1 MTHVFNIHSAKTNL
15 SKLIELVEAGEEVSI
30 ARAGQ
35 VIIDLHLAKNKRRF
49 SLEDAP
55 NLVEFIADDFDAPLP
70 KGTWGEY
77 EGVLGVKSSS

>member
-1 MTHVFNIHSAKTNL
+1 MSHVFNMHSAKTNL

-35 VIIDLHLAKNKRRF
+35 VIVELHLAKNKRKF

-55 NLVEFIADDFDAPLP
+55 NLLEYIADDFDSPLP
-70 KGTWGEY
+70 EGTWGDY
-77 EGVLGVKSSS
+77 EGALGVKSSS

>member
-15 SKLIELVEAGEEVSI
+15 SKLIELVEAGEDVAI

-35 VIIDLHLAKNKRRF
+35 VIVELKLAKNQRRF
-49 SLEDAP
+49 SLENVP
-55 NLVEFIADDFDAPLP
+55 NLVEFISDDFDSPLP